1 MVILLLNSGARG
13 EGFDILKAKG
23 CLPPVAR
30 MLHRTI
36 HLFRKELRLHDNPV
50 LLAALESSEALYPV
64 YILDRAFLTSSMHIG
79 TLRWHFLLQSL
90 EDLHKNLAQLGSC
103 LLVIQGE
110 YESVLRDHIQKWNIT
125 QVTLDAEME
134 PFYKEMEANIQR
146 LGAELGFEVLSLVGH
161 SLYDTQRILDLNGG
175 SPPLTYKRFLHILS
189 LLGDPEEPVRNLTA
203 EDFQRCRAPDSGLAE
218 RYRVPLPVDLKI
230 SPESLS
236 PWRGGETE
244 GLQRL
249 ERHLTDQA
257 KHHSLPPVSLQGQLL
272 WREFF
277 YTVASATPN
286 FTQMAGNP
294 ICLQI
299 CWYKDAEKLHKWKT
313 VFEELLLD
321 ADYSINAGNWMWLSA
336 SAFFHQYTRI
346 FCPVHFG
353 KRTDPQGN
361 YIRKYLPILKN
372 FPSKYI
378 YEPWTASEEEQKQAG
393 CIIGQ
398 DYPFPMVNHKEA
410 SDHNLQLMKQVR
422 EEQHRTAQL
431 TRDDADDPMEIKK
444 TWWHNSSTSSPNSL
458 EASQDLVQEQHG
470 NHEHHQEAINCRIF
484 QCCWR
489 PAGPGQG
496 RPCRQQG
503 SESNLPGGCRE
514 GCGFFYLGFGKAF
527 DTVSHGILLDQLQ
540 PTAWTE
546 ALFAGL
552 RTGWRPGLESDGDGA
567 SFSWQPGTSGVP
579 QGSVL
584 GPVLFNLFIDDLN
597 EGIES
602 TSSKFAD
609 DTKLDLLGG
618 RRALQRD
625 LEWLDRWAESNKMK
639 FNKSKC

>member
-1 MVILLLNSGARG
+1 
-13 EGFDILKAKG
+13 
-23 CLPPVAR
+23 

-64 YILDRAFLTSSMHIG
+64 YILDTAFLTSSMHIG
-79 TLRWHFLLQSL
+79 ALRWNFLLQSL
-90 EDLHKNLAQLGSC
+90 EDLHKNLGKLGSC
-103 LLVIQGE
+103 LLVIQGQ
-110 YESVLRDHIQKWNIT
+110 YELVLRDHIQKWNIT

-146 LGAELGFEVLSLVGH
+146 LGAELGFKVLSLVSH
-161 SLYDTQRILDLNGG
+161 SLYNTQRILDLNGG

-189 LLGDPEEPVRNLTA
+189 LLGDPEVPVRNLTA
-203 EDFQRCRAPDSGLAE
+203 EDFQRCRAPDPGLAE
-218 RYRVPLPVDLKI
+218 CYRVPLPMDLKI
-230 SPESLS
+230 SLESLS

-249 ERHLTDQA
+249 EQHLTDQA

-299 CWYKDAEKLHKWKT
+299 CWYKDAERLHKWKT
-313 VFEELLLD
+313 AQTGFPWIDAIMTQLRQEGWIHHLARHAVACFLTRGDLWISWEEGMKVFEELLLD

-346 FCPVHFG
+346 FCPVRFG
-353 KRTDPQGN
+353 KRTDPQGD

-398 DYPFPMVNHKEA
+398 DYPFPIVNHKEA

-422 EEQHRTAQL
+422 EEQHRTVQL
-431 TRDDADDPMEIKK
+431 TRGERCCSTHIPCAVAHRRSSG
-444 TWWHNSSTSSPNSL
+444 TWAL
-458 EASQDLVQEQHG
+458 G
-470 NHEHHQEAINCRIF
+470 
-484 QCCWR
+484 
-489 PAGPGQG
+489 
-496 RPCRQQG
+496 
-503 SESNLPGGCRE
+503 
-514 GCGFFYLGFGKAF
+514 LGFGCF
-527 DTVSHGILLDQLQ
+527 SRMLFHVGYEHHEQLFWLLLKCC
-540 PTAWTE
+540 PKFENKSVT
-546 ALFAGL
+546 LFFL
-552 RTGWRPGLESDGDGA
+552 PSPLGA
-567 SFSWQPGTSGVP
+567 SSCLLQKCFPKTRSSPPAPPADPSAPGWLHVSPRCRNLCSSARASCKPSLLTS
-579 QGSVL
+579 
-584 GPVLFNLFIDDLN
+584 
-597 EGIES
+597 
-602 TSSKFAD
+602 
-609 DTKLDLLGG
+609 LLVFVTMICPM
-618 RRALQRD
+618 R
-625 LEWLDRWAESNKMK
+625 
-639 FNKSKC
+639 